1 MFKAKLIENESY
13 YKLRSKH
20 LLLMLLPSLPMI
32 LIVNFYQIPIWLTI
46 LMIGLYVLAIIPM
59 IRNQKRL
66 SAIVGNKQI
75 EIDNKE
81 IRIKSKKGIQQ
92 EIIHL
97 NKIDKLILKDIYSM
111 PQETIGE
118 VVKEMSGKAK
128 QNYLILEQNSQKR
141 RLDFEIDSY
150 YMVNQL
156 DKIIKN
162 WKANGYNIEQLEN
175 I

>member
-1 MFKAKLIENESY
+1 
-13 YKLRSKH
+13 
-20 LLLMLLPSLPMI
+20 
-32 LIVNFYQIPIWLTI
+32 
-46 LMIGLYVLAIIPM
+46 MIGLYVLAIIPM